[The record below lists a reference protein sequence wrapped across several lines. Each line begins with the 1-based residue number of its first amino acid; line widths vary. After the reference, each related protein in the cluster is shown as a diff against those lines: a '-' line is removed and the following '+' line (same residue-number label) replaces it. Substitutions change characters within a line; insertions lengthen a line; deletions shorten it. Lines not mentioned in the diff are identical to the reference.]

1 MAEGDKITIIIVD
14 DIAETRE
21 NIHKLL
27 QFEPNVEV
35 TGVART
41 GEEAIRITA
50 ESRPDVVL
58 MDINMPDMDGITA
71 TERIRAKFPGT
82 QVVIL
87 SVQADSNY
95 MRQAMLA
102 GARDFLTK
110 PPDLDELIS
119 AINRAGEMA
128 KEEKQKAANTL
139 AAVQASGGI
148 STAGGMVFPA
158 RHNGRIVTIYGPKGG
173 TGSTTITTNLAVAL
187 HTEENPV
194 VVVDGR
200 LQFGDLSF
208 FFNEQTKNNL
218 ADVAIRADEL
228 DPEFVE
234 DVLLEHGDTGV
245 KIMAAP
251 PRPEQ
256 AESVTGEQFS
266 KVVRFLKN
274 MFAYV
279 LIDTN
284 SGLDD
289 ITLTA
294 VDEADLVAVVTT
306 QDIPSIKNVRLFLDL
321 MIALGYQKEKVF
333 LVMNMFDKRR
343 SVTPERVGEITK
355 SEVVAVLPFDDRLVV
370 PAMDRGVPFLTQN
383 KTHPTSKGIFEL
395 AKGVKTKIA
404 ALIKAEEEAI

>member
-1 MAEGDKITIIIVD
+1 MAEAEKITVIIVD

-27 QFEPNVEV
+27 QFEPNIAVI
-35 TGVART
+35 GSART
-41 GEEAIRITA
+41 GEEAIRA
-50 ESRPDVVL
+50 AADLRPDVVL

-71 TERIRAKFPGT
+71 TERIRARVPGT

-87 SVQADSNY
+87 SVQNDSNY
-95 MRQAMLA
+95 MRKAMLA

-119 AINRAGEMA
+119 AIVRAGEMA
-128 KEEKQKAANTL
+128 HEEKKKAATTL

-148 STAGGMVFPA
+148 STSGGMLFPA
-158 RHNGRIVTIYGPKGG
+158 RHNGRVLTIYGPKGG
-173 TGSTTITTNLAVAL
+173 TGSTTLTTNLAVAL
-187 HTEENPV
+187 HTPEKPV

-218 ADVAIRADEL
+218 ADVATRADEL
-228 DPEFVE
+228 DPDFIEE
-234 DVLLEHGDTGV
+234 VLLEHESGV

-256 AESVTGEQFS
+256 AESVTGDQFS
-266 KVVRFLKN
+266 RVVRFLKK

-284 SGLDD
+284 SGLDE

-294 VDEADLVAVVTT
+294 IDEADLISVVTT

-321 MIALGYQKEKVF
+321 LIALGYQREKVF

-343 SVTPERVGEITK
+343 SVTAERVSEITK
-355 SEVVAVLPFDDRLVV
+355 CEVVAVLPFDDRLVV
-370 PAMDRGVPFLTQN
+370 PAMDRGVPFITQN
-383 KTHPTSKGIFEL
+383 KTHPISKGIVEL
-395 AKGVKTKIA
+395 AEGVNQKIA
-404 ALIKAEEEAI
+404 AIEKAEEEVI